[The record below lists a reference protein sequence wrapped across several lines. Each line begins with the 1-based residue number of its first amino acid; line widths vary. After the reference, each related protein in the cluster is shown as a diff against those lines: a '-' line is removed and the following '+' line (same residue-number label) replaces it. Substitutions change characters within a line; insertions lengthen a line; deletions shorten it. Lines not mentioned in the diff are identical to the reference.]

1 MKSPLL
7 RWSLV
12 IIWMGV
18 IFAFSH
24 QPHSSVATAVYFG
37 DFNIFVRK
45 MGHISEFAI
54 LYFLVRWALLSTSLK
69 ATKIDQ
75 SRSKQWQ
82 NVIEDKTILFATL
95 ISIFYAASDEWHQ
108 SFVPGRSACIEDV
121 LLDSSAVLVAV
132 MFTGLLDKIVAKQKG
147 AKDHS

>member
-82 NVIEDKTILFATL
+82 NVIEDKTILFASL
-95 ISIFYAASDEWHQ
+95 ISIFYATSDEWHQ

-132 MFTGLLDKIVAKQKG
+132 MFTGLLDKMVAKLKG
-147 AKDHS
+147 AKEHS

>member
-1 MKSPLL
+1 MFRWLL
-7 RWSLV
+7 VL
-12 IIWMGV
+12 IWMGV

-24 QPHSSVATAVYFG
+24 QAHSSAATAVYFG

-54 LYFLVRWALLSTSLK
+54 LYFLVRWALLAKSVQS
-69 ATKIDQ
+69 TKIGN
-75 SRSKQWQ
+75 SKTKLWQ
-82 NVIEDKTILFATL
+82 NVIEDKTILIATL
-95 ISIFYAASDEWHQ
+95 ISVLYAASDEWHQ

-132 MFTGLLDKIVAKQKG
+132 IFTGLLDKIVAKLKG
-147 AKDHS
+147 AKEHL